1 MSLFDDHQF
10 LTATRVRGVEVS
22 TGIIAE
28 QMEVGAGVDLIIVRM
43 DCHFF
48 VRLPGAPGAY
58 GIRFRIGSFGL
69 L

>member
-10 LTATRVRGVEVS
+10 PTTTRARGSGS